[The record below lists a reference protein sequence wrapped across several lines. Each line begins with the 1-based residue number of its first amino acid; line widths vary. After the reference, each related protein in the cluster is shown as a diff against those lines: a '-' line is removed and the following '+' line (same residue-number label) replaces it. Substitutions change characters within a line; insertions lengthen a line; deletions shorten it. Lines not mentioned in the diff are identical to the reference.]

1 MSLTVGTNGL
11 FVQQNDVFRVVQPLV
26 AGNNVIVDNAGFTA
40 RQIETRDNVTG
51 ATLNLRVVA
60 ESTSS
65 FTLFVPVAPANPV
78 RISVDI

>member
-1 MSLTVGTNGL
+1 MSLTSGVNGI
-11 FVQQNDVFRVVQPLV
+11 VTQQNDIFRVVQPLV

-51 ATLNLRVVA
+51 AVLNLRVVA
-60 ESTSS
+60 ESTNS